1 MLGLLINPILNNLF
15 PIIVILAIIVLFK
28 SIRVVPAQSAYVV
41 ERLGKYNSTY
51 VAGFHILIPFI
62 DKIQYK
68 HSLKEKA
75 LAVPPQPCFTEDN
88 VKIDIDGVLYFKVVD
103 PVKASYGITKRHFT
117 PKLQDYEYATIQLAQ
132 TMMRSVI
139 GKMDL
144 DTTFEERERINAE
157 IIQSVDQATSPWGI
171 SVTRYEIQNIDFPQT
186 VLKTMEKQVQADRDK
201 RARILDS
208 EGDMMSR
215 IRRSEGEMQKLI
227 NVSEGAK
234 ERMINEAEGKA
245 AEILSLSKATAASII
260 KIADAISIPGGKD
273 AITLQLTEDYIST
286 LSSLTKKENN
296 LILPLDMTN
305 PETLVNK
312 IKKSLS

>member
-1 MLGLLINPILNNLF
+1 MFFIETIINNL
-15 PIIVILAIIVLFK
+15 PIILVIVAILILFK

-51 VAGFHILIPFI
+51 LAGFHILIPFI

-75 LAVPPQPCFTEDN
+75 LPVPPQPCFTEDN
-88 VKIDIDGVLYFKVVD
+88 VKIDIDGVLYFKVTD
-103 PVKASYGITKRHFT
+103 PVKASYGITKRHYT

-157 IIQSVDQATSPWGI
+157 IIQNVDQATTPWGI

-215 IRRSEGEMQKLI
+215 IRRSEGELQKLI
-227 NVSEGAK
+227 NISEGQK
-234 ERMINEAEGKA
+234 EKMINEAEGKA
-245 AEILSLSKATAASII
+245 AEILSLSKATAISIT
-260 KIADAISIPGGKD
+260 KIADAISNPGGKD
-273 AITLQLTEDYIST
+273 ALTLQLTEDYITS
-286 LSSLTKKENN
+286 LSSLSKNN
-296 LILPLDMTN
+296 TNIVLPLDMTN
-305 PETLVNK
+305 PEVIVNK
-312 IKKSLS
+312 IKKSLT

>member
-1 MLGLLINPILNNLF
+1 MLSFLLNTIIDNLLIISVIIIL
-15 PIIVILAIIVLFK
+15 IVLFK
-28 SIRVVPAQSAYVV
+28 SIRIVPAQSAYIV
-41 ERLGKYNSTY
+41 ERLGKYNSTFL
-51 VAGFHILIPFI
+51 AGFHLLIPFI

-75 LAVPPQPCFTEDN
+75 LVVPPQPCFTEDN
-88 VKIDIDGVLYFKVVD
+88 VKIDIDGVLYFKVMD
-103 PVKASYGITKRHFT
+103 PVKASYGITKRNFT

-144 DTTFEERERINAE
+144 DTTFEEREKINSE
-157 IIQSVDQATSPWGI
+157 IIQNVDQATSPWGI
-171 SVTRYEIQNIDFPQT
+171 SVTRYEIQNIDFPRT

-227 NVSEGAK
+227 NVSEGEK
-234 ERMINEAEGKA
+234 EKMINEAEGKA
-245 AEILSLSKATAASII
+245 AEILSISKATAISIV

-286 LSSLTKKENN
+286 LSSLGKKENK

-305 PETLVNK
+305 PEVIVNK

>member
-1 MLGLLINPILNNLF
+1 M
-15 PIIVILAIIVLFK
+15 IVVLFK

-41 ERLGKYNSTY
+41 ERLGKYHTTFL
-51 VAGFHILIPFI
+51 AGIHLLIPFF

-103 PVKASYGITKRHFT
+103 PVKASYGITKRLRT
-117 PKLQDYEYATIQLAQ
+117 PRLEDYEYATIQLAQ

-144 DTTFEERERINAE
+144 DTTFEERERINSE
-157 IIQSVDQATSPWGI
+157 IIQNVDQATSPWGI
-171 SVTRYEIQNIDFPQT
+171 SITRYEIQNIDFPTT

-208 EGDMMSR
+208 EGDMISR

-227 NVSEGAK
+227 NLSEGEK
-234 ERMINEAEGKA
+234 EKMINDAEGKA
-245 AEILSLSKATAASII
+245 AEILSISKATAIGIS
-260 KIADAISIPGGKD
+260 KIAEAISHPGGKD
-273 AITLQLTEDYIST
+273 ALTLQLTEDYIS
-286 LSSLTKKENN
+286 SLKSLGNN
-296 LILPLDMTN
+296 KNSVILPLDITK
-305 PETLVNK
+305 PDVIVNK
-312 IKKSLS
+312 IKESLS

>member
-1 MLGLLINPILNNLF
+1 MEFLVELLINNLF
-15 PIIVILAIIVLFK
+15 KIIVVLSIIIIFK

-41 ERLGKYNSTY
+41 ERLGKFNSTY
-51 VAGFHILIPFI
+51 LAGLHFLIPFI

-75 LAVPPQPCFTEDN
+75 LSVPPQPCFTEDN
-88 VKIDIDGVLYFKVVD
+88 VKIDIDGVLYFKVID
-103 PVKASYGITKRHFT
+103 PVKASYGITKRNFT

-157 IIQSVDQATSPWGI
+157 IIQNVDQATSPWGI
-171 SVTRYEIQNIDFPQT
+171 SVTRYEIQNINFPKT

-227 NVSEGAK
+227 NLSEGEK
-234 ERMINEAEGKA
+234 EKMINEAEGKA
-245 AEILSLSKATAASII
+245 AEILSLSKATAVGILKVAE
-260 KIADAISIPGGKD
+260 AISNPGGKD
-273 AITLQLTEDYIST
+273 ALTLQLTEDYISS
-286 LSSLTKKENN
+286 LNSLTKKTNKI
-296 LILPLDMTN
+296 ILPLDMTN
-305 PETLVNK
+305 PDIIVNK

>member
-1 MLGLLINPILNNLF
+1 MFEYLISSLFSNLLPIMV
-15 PIIVILAIIVLFK
+15 IIILIILFK
-28 SIRVVPAQSAYVV
+28 SIRVVPAQSAFVV
-41 ERLGKYNSTY
+41 ERLGKYHTTF
-51 VAGFHILIPFI
+51 VAGIHLLIPFI
-62 DKIQYK
+62 DKIQYR

-75 LAVPPQPCFTEDN
+75 LPVPPQPCFTEDN

-103 PVKASYGITKRHFT
+103 PVKASYGITKRHYT

-132 TMMRSVI
+132 TIMRSVI

-157 IIQSVDQATSPWGI
+157 IIQNVDQATSPWGI
-171 SVTRYEIQNIDFPQT
+171 SVTRYEIQNIDFPTT

-227 NVSEGAK
+227 NISEGQK
-234 ERMINEAEGKA
+234 EKMINEAEGKA
-245 AEILSLSKATAASII
+245 AEILSLSKATAIGI
-260 KIADAISIPGGKD
+260 LKIAEAISNPGGKD
-273 AITLQLTEDYIST
+273 ALTLQLTEDYITS
-286 LSSLTKKENN
+286 LSSLAKNN
-296 LILPLDMTN
+296 NSIVLPLDMTN
-305 PETLVNK
+305 PDVIVNK
-312 IKKSLS
+312 IKKSIN